1 MWGTQIVED
10 KFKADDKGIKPCTR
24 MGMKK
29 PLATLF
35 FHKHGLYDKK
45 KKIWI
50 TSHMVSFHKFCDP
63 MVSLIKNDNTQRW
76 MIIA

>member
-35 FHKHGLYDKK
+35 FHKHGLYDQKK
-45 KKIWI
+45 SLNYQPYGQFPQILWSNGKFDKKW
-50 TSHMVSFHKFCDP
+50 
-63 MVSLIKNDNTQRW
+63 
-76 MIIA
+76 

>member
-45 KKIWI
+45 KKNLNYQPYGQFPQILW
-50 TSHMVSFHKFCDP
+50 SNGKFD
-63 MVSLIKNDNTQRW
+63 KKW
-76 MIIA
+76 